1 MVVKRRHYDASRRRL
16 TAEQTRRRILDA
28 ATRLF
33 LECGYTA
40 TSMATVAGE
49 ARVNLD
55 TVYAS
60 IGTKPALFRLL
71 IETAISG
78 KDNPVQALER
88 EYVLAIDAEP
98 DAGRKLELYAHAS
111 RLIQERLAPLFL
123 VLQAAAPTDAELAS
137 VWADIAQRRAR
148 NMGLFAQALAETGAL
163 AVSLDEAAD
172 VIWATASS
180 ELFVLFVHER
190 GWTAEHFETWLAA
203 CWKRLLL
210 VQSAE

>member
-1 MVVKRRHYDASRRRL
+1 M
-16 TAEQTRRRILDA
+16 LDA

-33 LECGYTA
+33 VEHGYNG

-49 ARVNLD
+49 AGVNLD

-78 KDNPVQALER
+78 MDAPVQALER
-88 EYVLAIDAEP
+88 DYVLAINAEP
-98 DAGRKLELYAHAS
+98 DAGRKLELYAHAF

-123 VLQAAAPTDAELAS
+123 VLQAAAGSDAELAS

-148 NMGLFAQALAETGAL
+148 NMGLFAQELAETGAL
-163 AVSLDEAAD
+163 TVSPDEAAD

-180 ELFVLFVHER
+180 EFFVLFVRER
-190 GWTAEHFETWLAA
+190 GWTAERFETWLVA
-203 CWKRLLL
+203 CWRRLLL
-210 VQSAE
+210 VPSAG